1 METRSMLLTRSRL
14 NTILRN
20 WRVSIPLKLKNKLL
34 ADYGNL
40 VVTED
45 GRTMEYSEQDIYE
58 QLRKILR
65 SHEKAK
71 EVKTLR

>member
-1 METRSMLLTRSRL
+1 MLLTKSRL

-20 WRVSIPLKLKNKLL
+20 WRVSIPLELKKELL

-45 GRTMEYSEQDIYE
+45 GRTLEYSEQDICE
-58 QLRKILR
+58 QLRKVVRRYENDKQQFQHPGIP
-65 SHEKAK
+65 
-71 EVKTLR
+71 